1 MKAARTGLDPRTK
14 IVVLVTVIIVVFS
27 FPGNLVMGITVA
39 GCILLFLIDG
49 LVLQLVGFAAVYL
62 FLTAIQ
68 FLLLPRVGA
77 TAAMML
83 AGFVYF
89 KVLMP
94 IALPAD
100 HLMRTT
106 SVQEV
111 LAAAKKM
118 RVPEKM
124 RIGFAIIMRYLPV
137 VGQNFRQVRDAMKL
151 RDLRGLGTRVEAVYV
166 PMLMNTVQAAE
177 DLSTAA
183 CTRGI
188 ENPGDKTSFVKVGLR
203 TRDFLVI
210 TSCLAL
216 STAGV
221 LK

>member
-1 MKAARTGLDPRTK
+1 MKTARTGLDPRTK

-27 FPGNLVMGITVA
+27 FPGNLVMGIAVA

-216 STAGV
+216 ITAGV

>member
-1 MKAARTGLDPRTK
+1 MKTARTGLDPRTK

-100 HLMRTT
+100 YLMRTT

-118 RVPEKM
+118 RV
-124 RIGFAIIMRYLPV
+124 GFAIIMRYLPV

-166 PMLMNTVQAAE
+166 PMLINTVQAAE

-183 CTRGI
+183 CARGI
-188 ENPGDKTSFVKVGLR
+188 ENPGDKTSFVEVGLR
-203 TRDFLVI
+203 IRDFLVI

-216 STAGV
+216 ITAGV

>member
-1 MKAARTGLDPRTK
+1 MKTARTGLDPRTK

-216 STAGV
+216 ITAGV

>member
-14 IVVLVTVIIVVFS
+14 IVVLITVIIVVFS

-216 STAGV
+216 ITAGV

>member
-1 MKAARTGLDPRTK
+1 MKTARTGLDPRTK

-100 HLMRTT
+100 YLMRTT

-118 RVPEKM
+118 RVPEKI

-166 PMLMNTVQAAE
+166 PMLINTVQAAE

-183 CTRGI
+183 CARGI
-188 ENPGDKTSFVKVGLR
+188 ENPGDKTSFVEVGLPI
-203 TRDFLVI
+203 RDFLVI

-216 STAGV
+216 ITAGV

>member
-151 RDLRGLGTRVEAVYV
+151 RDLRGLGARVEAVYV

-216 STAGV
+216 ITAGV

>member
-1 MKAARTGLDPRTK
+1 MKTARTGLDPRTK

-188 ENPGDKTSFVKVGLR
+188 ENPGDKTSFVEVGLR

-216 STAGV
+216 ITAGV

>member
-1 MKAARTGLDPRTK
+1 MKATRTGLDPRTK

-210 TSCLAL
+210 TSCLVL
-216 STAGV
+216 ITAGV

>member
-1 MKAARTGLDPRTK
+1 MKTARTGLDPRTK

-151 RDLRGLGTRVEAVYV
+151 RDLRGLGARVEAVYV

-216 STAGV
+216 ITAGV

>member
-1 MKAARTGLDPRTK
+1 VKAARTGLDPRTK

-100 HLMRTT
+100 YLHH
-106 SVQEV
+106 
-111 LAAAKKM
+111 
-118 RVPEKM
+118 
-124 RIGFAIIMRYLPV
+124 FAQRA
-137 VGQNFRQVRDAMKL
+137 VGAGQSDGGARP
-151 RDLRGLGTRVEAVYV
+151 LGAGGADRA
-166 PMLMNTVQAAE
+166 Q
-177 DLSTAA
+177 
-183 CTRGI
+183 C
-188 ENPGDKTSFVKVGLR
+188 GD
-203 TRDFLVI
+203 D
-210 TSCLAL
+210 
-216 STAGV
+216 
-221 LK
+221 

>member
-210 TSCLAL
+210 TSCLVL
-216 STAGV
+216 ITAGV

>member
-166 PMLMNTVQAAE
+166 PMLINTVQAAE

-183 CTRGI
+183 CARGI
-188 ENPGDKTSFVKVGLR
+188 ENPGDKTSFVEVGLR
-203 TRDFLVI
+203 IRDFLVI

-216 STAGV
+216 ITAGV

>member
-1 MKAARTGLDPRTK
+1 MKTARTGLDPRTK

-210 TSCLAL
+210 TSCLVL
-216 STAGV
+216 ITAGV

>member
-1 MKAARTGLDPRTK
+1 MKTARTGLDPRTK

-27 FPGNLVMGITVA
+27 FPGNLVLGITVA

-216 STAGV
+216 ITAGV

>member
-1 MKAARTGLDPRTK
+1 MKTARTGLDPRTK

-203 TRDFLVI
+203 TRDFLVF

-216 STAGV
+216 ITAGV

>member
-1 MKAARTGLDPRTK
+1 
-14 IVVLVTVIIVVFS
+14 
-27 FPGNLVMGITVA
+27 
-39 GCILLFLIDG
+39 
-49 LVLQLVGFAAVYL
+49 
-62 FLTAIQ
+62 
-68 FLLLPRVGA
+68 
-77 TAAMML
+77 ML

-100 HLMRTT
+100 YLMRTT

-118 RVPEKM
+118 RVPEKI

-166 PMLMNTVQAAE
+166 PMLINTVQAAE

-183 CTRGI
+183 CARGI
-188 ENPGDKTSFVKVGLR
+188 ENPGDKTSFVEVGLR
-203 TRDFLVI
+203 IRDFLVI

-216 STAGV
+216 ITAGV

>member
-1 MKAARTGLDPRTK
+1 MKTARTGLDPRTK

-166 PMLMNTVQAAE
+166 PMLINTVQAAE

-216 STAGV
+216 ITAGV

>member
-1 MKAARTGLDPRTK
+1 MKTARTGLDPRTK

-188 ENPGDKTSFVKVGLR
+188 ENPGDKTSFVKVGL
-203 TRDFLVI
+203 
-210 TSCLAL
+210 
-216 STAGV
+216 
-221 LK
+221 

>member
-1 MKAARTGLDPRTK
+1 MKTARTGLDPRTK

-62 FLTAIQ
+62 FLAAIQ

-216 STAGV
+216 ITAGV

>member
-188 ENPGDKTSFVKVGLR
+188 ENAGDKTSFVKVGLR
-203 TRDFLVI
+203 SRVFLVI

-216 STAGV
+216 ITAGV

>member
-1 MKAARTGLDPRTK
+1 
-14 IVVLVTVIIVVFS
+14 
-27 FPGNLVMGITVA
+27 
-39 GCILLFLIDG
+39 
-49 LVLQLVGFAAVYL
+49 
-62 FLTAIQ
+62 
-68 FLLLPRVGA
+68 
-77 TAAMML
+77 MML

-166 PMLMNTVQAAE
+166 PMLINTVQAAE

-216 STAGV
+216 ITAGV

>member
-27 FPGNLVMGITVA
+27 FPGNLVMGIAVA

-100 HLMRTT
+100 YLMRTT

-118 RVPEKM
+118 RVPEKI

-166 PMLMNTVQAAE
+166 PMLINTVQAAE

-216 STAGV
+216 ITAGV

>member
-1 MKAARTGLDPRTK
+1 MKTARTGLDPRTK

-68 FLLLPRVGA
+68 LLLLPRVGA

-216 STAGV
+216 ITAGV

>member
-1 MKAARTGLDPRTK
+1 MKTARTGLDPRTK

-100 HLMRTT
+100 YLMRTT

-118 RVPEKM
+118 RVLEKI

-166 PMLMNTVQAAE
+166 PMLINTVQAAE

-183 CTRGI
+183 CARGI
-188 ENPGDKTSFVKVGLR
+188 ENPGDKTSFVEVGLR
-203 TRDFLVI
+203 IRDFLVI
-210 TSCLAL
+210 TSCLVL
-216 STAGV
+216 ITAGV

>member
-1 MKAARTGLDPRTK
+1 VKTARTGLDPRTK

-216 STAGV
+216 ITAGV

>member
-1 MKAARTGLDPRTK
+1 MKTARTGLDPRTK

-118 RVPEKM
+118 RVPEKI

-166 PMLMNTVQAAE
+166 PMLINTVQAAE

-216 STAGV
+216 ITAGV

>member
-1 MKAARTGLDPRTK
+1 MKTARTGLDPRTK

-100 HLMRTT
+100 YLMRTT

-118 RVPEKM
+118 RVPEKI

-166 PMLMNTVQAAE
+166 PMLINTVQAAE

-210 TSCLAL
+210 ASCLAL
-216 STAGV
+216 ITVGV

>member
-14 IVVLVTVIIVVFS
+14 IVVLITVIIVVFS

-210 TSCLAL
+210 ISCLVL
-216 STAGV
+216 ITAGV

>member
-27 FPGNLVMGITVA
+27 FPGNLVMGIAVA

-210 TSCLAL
+210 TSCLVL
-216 STAGV
+216 ITAGV

>member
-1 MKAARTGLDPRTK
+1 MKTARTGLDPRTK

-100 HLMRTT
+100 YLMRTT

-118 RVPEKM
+118 RVPEKI

-203 TRDFLVI
+203 IRDFLVI

-216 STAGV
+216 ITAGV

>member
-216 STAGV
+216 ITAGV

>member
-1 MKAARTGLDPRTK
+1 MKTARTGLDPRTK

-118 RVPEKM
+118 RVPEKI

-216 STAGV
+216 ITAGV

>member
-203 TRDFLVI
+203 TRDFLVN

-216 STAGV
+216 ITAGV

>member
-1 MKAARTGLDPRTK
+1 MKTARTGLDPRTK

-68 FLLLPRVGA
+68 LLLLPRVGA

-118 RVPEKM
+118 RVPEKI

-151 RDLRGLGTRVEAVYV
+151 RGLGTRVEAVYV
-166 PMLMNTVQAAE
+166 PMLINTVQAAE

-216 STAGV
+216 ITAGV

>member
-100 HLMRTT
+100 YLMRTT

-118 RVPEKM
+118 RVPEKI

-137 VGQNFRQVRDAMKL
+137 VGHNFRQVRDAMKL

-188 ENPGDKTSFVKVGLR
+188 ENPGDKTSFVEVGLR

-210 TSCLAL
+210 ASCLAL
-216 STAGV
+216 ITVGV

>member
-1 MKAARTGLDPRTK
+1 
-14 IVVLVTVIIVVFS
+14 VFS

-151 RDLRGLGTRVEAVYV
+151 RDLRGLGARVEAVYV

-216 STAGV
+216 ITAGV

>member
-188 ENPGDKTSFVKVGLR
+188 ENPGEKTSFVKVGLR

-210 TSCLAL
+210 TSCLVL
-216 STAGV
+216 ITAGV

>member
-1 MKAARTGLDPRTK
+1 M
-14 IVVLVTVIIVVFS
+14 VLVTVIIVVFS

-151 RDLRGLGTRVEAVYV
+151 RDLRGLGARVEAVYV

-216 STAGV
+216 ITAGV

>member
-100 HLMRTT
+100 YLMRTT

-111 LAAAKKM
+111 LAAAKKNAGA
-118 RVPEKM
+118 RKNSHRICDHHALPPGGRPEFSSSQG
-124 RIGFAIIMRYLPV
+124 RNEVARSARPW
-137 VGQNFRQVRDAMKL
+137 D
-151 RDLRGLGTRVEAVYV
+151 TRR
-166 PMLMNTVQAAE
+166 
-177 DLSTAA
+177 S
-183 CTRGI
+183 
-188 ENPGDKTSFVKVGLR
+188 GLR
-203 TRDFLVI
+203 SHAD
-210 TSCLAL
+210 
-216 STAGV
+216 
-221 LK
+221 